1 MTSMKTSTFVAAAI
15 GLGLLAGCAS
25 RTTTVRERERITTQ
39 PRIVEER
46 TVVVPQPPEHEE
58 TTVIKKRREYS
69 EED

>member
-1 MTSMKTSTFVAAAI
+1 MASLKTSTFVAAAI
-15 GLGLLAGCAS
+15 GLGLLAGCVS
-25 RTTTVRERERITTQ
+25 RTTVRERERVTTQ
-39 PRIVEER
+39 PRILEER